1 MNTKDRQ
8 KIVEK
13 VYNKNYANKVF
24 ITKNPNRKNKSDQ
37 YNVRVLELTNVLE
50 LQDETIT
57 LTEQKITEQ
66 MKDFR
71 HLDEINDIVYDAI
84 RVTKK
89 KTKDEII
96 RKIDN
101 RARVLTQEDRIGNF
115 AKLDELSLLKQSVK
129 EDENLL

>member
-1 MNTKDRQ
+1 MNPKDRQ

-57 LTEQKITEQ
+57 LTEQK
-66 MKDFR
+66 
-71 HLDEINDIVYDAI
+71 
-84 RVTKK
+84 
-89 KTKDEII
+89 TKDEII
-96 RKIDN
+96 EIIDR
-101 RARVLTQEDRIGNF
+101 RARVLTAQDKIGNF
-115 AKLDELSLLKQSVK
+115 AKLDELSLLKQKLK
-129 EDENLL
+129 EVNNEPRY